1 MSKDGG
7 LLQLTAVEGRR
18 ATVVVPNNLDL
29 INILA
34 TNNVD
39 ISVSEGE
46 NAGSGG
52 FLTFVGNL
60 LFLPRL
66 RGALG
71 GKIPKGCLLL
81 GPSGTRKTLLARA
94 VAGEAG
100 VPFFS
105 CAASGFVELF
115 SRVRDFFEKAK
126 AKAPCIVFIDEI
138 NVVGRQH
145 GAGLGGSNDERE
157 QTINQLLTLDRDGRL
172 YQQQRCRYAR
182 RDQQASCAGLRSSGS
197 RKASSSRHR

>member
-7 LLQLTAVEGRR
+7 LLQLTAVDGRR

-60 LFLPRL
+60 LFLSLL

-100 VPFFS
+100 VAFF

-115 SRVRDFFEKAK
+115 VS
-126 AKAPCIVFIDEI
+126 
-138 NVVGRQH
+138 VG
-145 GAGLGGSNDERE
+145 
-157 QTINQLLTLDRDGRL
+157 
-172 YQQQRCRYAR
+172 
-182 RDQQASCAGLRSSGS
+182 
-197 RKASSSRHR
+197 ASSPGSATSSRRPRPRRPALSSLMRLMLSGGRMVLGSVAAMTKESRLSTSS